1 MSKMDDDHY
10 RSSLNAMI
18 EAQST
23 SLATMING
31 LPWDWGLRGVIL
43 RAERPYADQ
52 NAQADIEGRPRPVH
66 SYGIDKGETL
76 WKNKS

>member
-1 MSKMDDDHY
+1 MDDDHY
-10 RSSLNAMI
+10 STTLNAMM

-52 NAQADIEGRPRPVH
+52 NAQADIEDRPRPVQT
-66 SYGIDKGETL
+66 YGIDKSETW
-76 WKNKS
+76 WKNRS